1 MANSPK
7 RLPSTFQPSKKD
19 RSLYIHVPFC
29 SHRCGYCNFTLV
41 AGRDDL
47 IDRYLDAIAKEIS
60 WLQGRHRVST
70 IFLGGGTPSHLN
82 EHQLT
87 RLFETIAT
95 AFDLTSDCEITVEC
109 NPNDLK
115 REKAQVLGRLGVN
128 RISIGVQSFD
138 AEKLGRL
145 ERTHTATDIKHAM
158 ELTRSFAS
166 SVSMDLIFATSG
178 ERLSTWTHD
187 LEQALSLTPDHISTY
202 ELTYEKGTSF
212 WSRLSKGELENADEQ
227 LRCDMYETAIEML
240 DQNGLKH
247 YEISSFAGEGHR
259 CQHNLAYWNGV
270 DYFAF
275 GPGAS
280 RFIDGVRETNHRSTT
295 TYIKRMEAGES
306 PVAESQKLTDRE
318 IAVDRLV
325 FGLRQI
331 DGISL
336 SQFRDLSGFDAE
348 ELLGQNRQLF
358 EQHQLIQ
365 IKNNNCRLTGRGLMV
380 ADSIATKIYAG

>member
-1 MANSPK
+1 M
-7 RLPSTFQPSKKD
+7 
-19 RSLYIHVPFC
+19 
-29 SHRCGYCNFTLV
+29 
-41 AGRDDL
+41 
-47 IDRYLDAIAKEIS
+47 
-60 WLQGRHRVST
+60 
-70 IFLGGGTPSHLN
+70 
-82 EHQLT
+82 
-87 RLFETIAT
+87 
-95 AFDLTSDCEITVEC
+95 
-109 NPNDLK
+109 
-115 REKAQVLGRLGVN
+115 
-128 RISIGVQSFD
+128 
-138 AEKLGRL
+138 
-145 ERTHTATDIKHAM
+145 
-158 ELTRSFAS
+158 
-166 SVSMDLIFATSG
+166 
-178 ERLSTWTHD
+178 
-187 LEQALSLTPDHISTY
+187 
-202 ELTYEKGTSF
+202 
-212 WSRLSKGELENADEQ
+212 ENADEQ